1 MTKLSFIVPV
11 YNVAPYLRKC
21 VDSLLAQDYDDYEI
35 ILVDDGST
43 DDSPQICDEYERAY
57 SQPLPKGKGEGF
69 ASVWGAHTADSTQ
82 YNLLKENAVANR
94 KNPTEAEAALWGMLK
109 TNNLG
114 LHFRRQHVILDYIV
128 DFICLEKG
136 LVIELDGGYHNNH
149 EQAEYDKQRTSHL
162 KKLGYTE
169 LRFTNEE
176 LLTNPDAVIA
186 RIKSVAS
193 LLPSLQGR
201 AGVRP
206 PIRVI
211 HQPNAGLSAARNAG
225 IKCAKGNYLCFV
237 DSDDYWQPNVLGGLM
252 AQVERENLD
261 VLRFDYQN
269 VRLKNEGEYEVFQ
282 PNKDPKRDVDYSE
295 EVTDGET
302 FLNER
307 LGPACYAVMFILRR
321 DIILNLKSEIINHKS
336 EIDDCLFTPG
346 IYFEDTDWT
355 PRMLLRAKRVAS
367 SPMVVYNYLWRTG
380 SITLPTDP
388 VKRKKVLEDKIRLIR
403 GFQEQSQFVK
413 DPVWFTWMTSSTAMN
428 ILGMLAKMSPAERKP
443 YLQELKSLHVFSL
456 SIKRE
461 KVLSHKIKTIMANIS
476 PSLYCTLMSIRK

>member
-1 MTKLSFIVPV
+1 MKLSFIVPV
-11 YNVAPYLRKC
+11 YNVALYLRKC

-43 DDSPQICDEYERAY
+43 DESSAICDEY
-57 SQPLPKGKGEGF
+57 
-69 ASVWGAHTADSTQ
+69 ASRSFVNSFTHS
-82 YNLLKENAVANR
+82 
-94 KNPTEAEAALWGMLK
+94 
-109 TNNLG
+109 
-114 LHFRRQHVILDYIV
+114 
-128 DFICLEKG
+128 
-136 LVIELDGGYHNNH
+136 LV
-149 EQAEYDKQRTSHL
+149 T
-162 KKLGYTE
+162 
-169 LRFTNEE
+169 
-176 LLTNPDAVIA
+176 
-186 RIKSVAS
+186 
-193 LLPSLQGR
+193 
-201 AGVRP
+201 
-206 PIRVI
+206 IRVI
-211 HQPNAGLSAARNAG
+211 HQVNAGLSAARNAG
-225 IKCAKGNYLCFV
+225 IKCAEGKYLCFV
-237 DSDDYWQPNVLGGLM
+237 DSDDYWEENVLGGLM

-269 VRLKNEGEYEVFQ
+269 VMLKNEGEYEVFQ
-282 PNKDPKRDVDYSE
+282 PNKDPKRDVDYSD

-367 SPMVVYNYLWRTG
+367 NPQVVYNYLWRTG
-380 SITLPTDP
+380 SITLPTNP
-388 VKRKKVLEDKIRLIR
+388 IKRKKVLEDKIRLIR

-413 DPVWFTWMTSSTAMN
+413 DPIWFTWMTSSTAMGV
-428 ILGMLAKMSPAERKP
+428 LGMLAKMPSSERKP
-443 YLQELKSLHVFSL
+443 YLQELKSLHVFPL